1 MAQYTQTQRPPKD
14 WLSFRRIQ
22 AILIK
27 ELIQMK
33 RDKMTFAMLLMIP
46 IMQLV
51 LFGFVINNNP
61 KHLPTAI
68 YLQENTEITRSI
80 VSHMVE
86 SQYFDIVSDI
96 NTDNAYRGDKPPI
109 DSEQLLKS
117 GQVNFVLTIPSGFS
131 EAWVRGEKPSLVLE
145 ADASDPS
152 AAALAIAQIN
162 PIVQS
167 ALSDIQ
173 TGSLSYLKPRPSS
186 INVITHTKYNPEGIS
201 QFNIVP
207 GLLGVILTMTMVMI
221 TSIAMT
227 REAERGTMENLLA
240 MPSKPLEVMIG
251 KIIPYVLMGVIQTVI
266 ILIASEFLFHL
277 PFVGSMTTLAL
288 GIALFIMVNL
298 AIGFTFSTIA
308 KSQMQAMQM
317 TFFFFLPSMLLSGF
331 MFPFQGMPIWAQRLG
346 EILPL
351 THFLRIVRGIM
362 LKGASLDL
370 LMAEFTWLLGML
382 LATSIIAML
391 RYRQT
396 LD

>member
-1 MAQYTQTQRPPKD
+1 MAHYTHRSHR
-14 WLSFRRIQ
+14 LSFSRIQ

-33 RDKMTFAMLLMIP
+33 RDRLTFAMLLMIP
-46 IMQLV
+46 IMQLI
-51 LFGFVINNNP
+51 LFGFVINNHP

-80 VSHMVE
+80 ISNMAQ
-86 SQYFDIVSDI
+86 SDYFDVVADV
-96 NTDNAYRGDKPPI
+96 NTLNAYRGTAPLQDT
-109 DSEQLLKS
+109 SSLLQS
-117 GQVNFVLTIPSGFS
+117 GKVNFVLTIPSGFS
-131 EAWVRGEKPSLVLE
+131 KAWVRGEKPSLLLE
-145 ADASDPS
+145 ADATDP
-152 AAALAIAQIN
+152 AAAAMAVAQIS
-162 PIVQS
+162 PIVERTL
-167 ALSDIQ
+167 ADIQ
-173 TGSLSYLKPRPSS
+173 TGSLNYLKSKPSS
-186 INVITHTKYNPEGIS
+186 INVVVHNKYNPEGIS

-251 KIIPYVLMGVIQTVI
+251 KITPYVLMGLVQTMI
-266 ILIASEFLFHL
+266 ILLASDMLFHV
-277 PFVGSMTTLAL
+277 PFVGSGSSFAL
-288 GIALFIMVNL
+288 GVGLFILTNL

-308 KSQMQAMQM
+308 KSQMQAMQL

-331 MFPFQGMPIWAQRLG
+331 MFPFQGMPKWAQYLG

-362 LKGASLDL
+362 LKGTSLSL
-370 LMAEFTWLLGML
+370 LSNEFLAL
-382 LATSIIAML
+382 LAILIIVGIIAML

>member
-1 MAQYTQTQRPPKD
+1 MAHYTHRSHR
-14 WLSFRRIQ
+14 LSFSRIQ

-33 RDKMTFAMLLMIP
+33 RDRLTFAMLLMIP
-46 IMQLV
+46 IMQLI
-51 LFGFVINNNP
+51 LFGFVINNHP

-80 VSHMVE
+80 ISNMAQ
-86 SQYFDIVSDI
+86 SDYFDVVADV
-96 NTDNAYRGDKPPI
+96 NTLNAYRGTAPLQDT
-109 DSEQLLKS
+109 SSLLQS
-117 GQVNFVLTIPSGFS
+117 GKVNFVLTIPSGFS
-131 EAWVRGEKPSLVLE
+131 KAWVRGEKPSLLLE
-145 ADASDPS
+145 ADATDP
-152 AAALAIAQIN
+152 AAAAMAVAQIS
-162 PIVQS
+162 PIVERTL
-167 ALSDIQ
+167 ADIQ
-173 TGSLSYLKPRPSS
+173 TGSLNYLKSKPSS
-186 INVITHTKYNPEGIS
+186 INVVVHNKYNPEGIS

-251 KIIPYVLMGVIQTVI
+251 KITPYVLMGLVQTII
-266 ILIASEFLFHL
+266 ILLASDMLFHV
-277 PFVGSMTTLAL
+277 PFVGSGSSFAL
-288 GIALFIMVNL
+288 GVGLFILANL

-308 KSQMQAMQM
+308 KSQMQAMQL

-331 MFPFQGMPIWAQRLG
+331 MFPFQGMPRWAQYIG

-351 THFLRIVRGIM
+351 THLLRIVRGIM
-362 LKGASLDL
+362 LKGTTLN
-370 LMAEFTWLLGML
+370 L
-382 LATSIIAML
+382 LANEFFALVAILIIVGTVAML

>member
-1 MAQYTQTQRPPKD
+1 MAHYTHRSHR
-14 WLSFRRIQ
+14 LSFSRIQ

-33 RDKMTFAMLLMIP
+33 RDRLTFAMLLMIP
-46 IMQLV
+46 IMQLI
-51 LFGFVINNNP
+51 LFGFVINNHP

-80 VSHMVE
+80 ISNMAQ
-86 SQYFDIVSDI
+86 SDYFDVVADV
-96 NTDNAYRGDKPPI
+96 NTLNAYRGTAPLQDT
-109 DSEQLLKS
+109 SSLLQS
-117 GQVNFVLTIPSGFS
+117 GKVNFVLTIPSGFS
-131 EAWVRGEKPSLVLE
+131 KAWVRGEKPSLLLE
-145 ADASDPS
+145 ADATDP
-152 AAALAIAQIN
+152 AAAAMAVAQIS
-162 PIVQS
+162 PIVERTL
-167 ALSDIQ
+167 ADIQ
-173 TGSLSYLKPRPSS
+173 TGSLNYLKSKPSS
-186 INVITHTKYNPEGIS
+186 INVVVHNKYNPEGIS

-251 KIIPYVLMGVIQTVI
+251 KITPYVLMGLVQTII
-266 ILIASEFLFHL
+266 ILLASDMLFHV
-277 PFVGSMTTLAL
+277 PFVGSGSSFAL
-288 GIALFIMVNL
+288 GVGLFILTNL

-308 KSQMQAMQM
+308 KSQMQAMQL

-331 MFPFQGMPIWAQRLG
+331 MFPFQGMPKWAQHIG

-362 LKGASLDL
+362 LKGTTLN
-370 LMAEFTWLLGML
+370 L
-382 LATSIIAML
+382 LANEFFALVAILIIVGTVAML

>member
-1 MAQYTQTQRPPKD
+1 MAHYTHRSHR
-14 WLSFRRIQ
+14 LSFSRIQ

-33 RDKMTFAMLLMIP
+33 RDRLTFAMLLMIP
-46 IMQLV
+46 IMQLI
-51 LFGFVINNNP
+51 LFGFVINNHP

-80 VSHMVE
+80 ISNMAQ
-86 SQYFDIVSDI
+86 SDYFDIVADV
-96 NTDNAYRGDKPPI
+96 NTLNAYRGTAPLQDT
-109 DSEQLLKS
+109 SSLLQS
-117 GQVNFVLTIPSGFS
+117 GKVNFVLTIPSGFS
-131 EAWVRGEKPSLVLE
+131 KAWVRGEKPSLLLE
-145 ADASDPS
+145 ADATDP
-152 AAALAIAQIN
+152 AAAAMAVAQIS
-162 PIVQS
+162 PIVERTL
-167 ALSDIQ
+167 ADIQ
-173 TGSLSYLKPRPSS
+173 TGSLNYLKSKPSS
-186 INVITHTKYNPEGIS
+186 INVVVHNKYNPEGIS

-251 KIIPYVLMGVIQTVI
+251 KITPYVLMGLVQTII
-266 ILIASEFLFHL
+266 ILLASDMLFHV
-277 PFVGSMTTLAL
+277 PFVGSGSSFAL
-288 GIALFIMVNL
+288 GVGLFILANL

-308 KSQMQAMQM
+308 KSQMQAMQL

-331 MFPFQGMPIWAQRLG
+331 MFPFQGMPKWAQYLG

-362 LKGASLDL
+362 LKGTTLN
-370 LMAEFTWLLGML
+370 L
-382 LATSIIAML
+382 LANEFFALVAILIIVGTVAML

>member
-1 MAQYTQTQRPPKD
+1 MAHYTHRSHR
-14 WLSFRRIQ
+14 LSFSRIQ

-33 RDKMTFAMLLMIP
+33 RDRLTFAMLLMIP
-46 IMQLV
+46 IMQLI
-51 LFGFVINNNP
+51 LFGFVINNHP

-80 VSHMVE
+80 ISNMAQ
-86 SQYFDIVSDI
+86 SDYFDVVADV
-96 NTDNAYRGDKPPI
+96 NTLNAYRGTAPLQDT
-109 DSEQLLKS
+109 SSLLQS
-117 GQVNFVLTIPSGFS
+117 GKVNFVLTIPLGFS
-131 EAWVRGEKPSLVLE
+131 KAWVRGEKPSLLLE
-145 ADASDPS
+145 ADATDP
-152 AAALAIAQIN
+152 AAAAMAVAQIS
-162 PIVQS
+162 PIVERTL
-167 ALSDIQ
+167 ADIQ
-173 TGSLSYLKPRPSS
+173 TGSLNYLKSKPSS
-186 INVITHTKYNPEGIS
+186 INVVVHNKYNPEGIS

-251 KIIPYVLMGVIQTVI
+251 KITHPYVLMGLVQTII
-266 ILIASEFLFHL
+266 ILLASDMLFHV
-277 PFVGSMTTLAL
+277 PFVGSGSSFAL
-288 GIALFIMVNL
+288 GVGLFILTNL

-308 KSQMQAMQM
+308 KSQMQAMQL
-317 TFFFFLPSMLLSGF
+317 TFFFFFLPSMLLSGF
-331 MFPFQGMPIWAQRLG
+331 MFPFQGMPRWAQYIG

-362 LKGASLDL
+362 LKGTTLN
-370 LMAEFTWLLGML
+370 L
-382 LATSIIAML
+382 LANEFFALVAILIIVGTVAML

>member
-1 MAQYTQTQRPPKD
+1 MAHYTHRSHR
-14 WLSFRRIQ
+14 LSFSRIQ

-33 RDKMTFAMLLMIP
+33 RDRLTFAMLLMIP
-46 IMQLV
+46 IMQLI
-51 LFGFVINNNP
+51 LFGFVINNHP

-80 VSHMVE
+80 ISNMAQ
-86 SQYFDIVSDI
+86 SDYFDVVADV
-96 NTDNAYRGDKPPI
+96 NTLNAYRGTAPLQDT
-109 DSEQLLKS
+109 SSLLQS
-117 GQVNFVLTIPSGFS
+117 GKVNFVLTIPSGFS
-131 EAWVRGEKPSLVLE
+131 KAWVRGEKPSLLLE
-145 ADASDPS
+145 ADATDP
-152 AAALAIAQIN
+152 AAAAMAVAQIS
-162 PIVQS
+162 PIVERTL
-167 ALSDIQ
+167 ADIQ
-173 TGSLSYLKPRPSS
+173 TGSLNYLKSKPSS
-186 INVITHTKYNPEGIS
+186 INVVVHNKYNPEGIS
-201 QFNIVP
+201 QFNTVP

-251 KIIPYVLMGVIQTVI
+251 KITPYVLMGLVQTII
-266 ILIASEFLFHL
+266 ILLASDMLFHV
-277 PFVGSMTTLAL
+277 PFVGSGSSFAL
-288 GIALFIMVNL
+288 GVGLFILTNL

-308 KSQMQAMQM
+308 KSQMQAMQL

-331 MFPFQGMPIWAQRLG
+331 IFPFQGMPRWAQYIG

-362 LKGASLDL
+362 LKGTTLN
-370 LMAEFTWLLGML
+370 L
-382 LATSIIAML
+382 LANEFFALVAILIIVGTVAML

>member
-1 MAQYTQTQRPPKD
+1 MAHYTHRSHR
-14 WLSFRRIQ
+14 LSFSRIQ

-33 RDKMTFAMLLMIP
+33 RDRLTFAMLLMIP
-46 IMQLV
+46 IMQLI
-51 LFGFVINNNP
+51 LFGFVINNHP

-80 VSHMVE
+80 ISNMAQ
-86 SQYFDIVSDI
+86 SDYFDVVADV
-96 NTDNAYRGDKPPI
+96 NTLNAYRGTAPLQDT
-109 DSEQLLKS
+109 SSLLQS
-117 GQVNFVLTIPSGFS
+117 GKVNFVLTIPSGFS
-131 EAWVRGEKPSLVLE
+131 KAWVRGEKPSLLLE
-145 ADASDPS
+145 ADATDP
-152 AAALAIAQIN
+152 AAAAMAVAQIS
-162 PIVQS
+162 PIVERTL
-167 ALSDIQ
+167 ADIQ
-173 TGSLSYLKPRPSS
+173 TGSLNYLKSKPSS
-186 INVITHTKYNPEGIS
+186 INVVVHNKYNPEGIS

-251 KIIPYVLMGVIQTVI
+251 KITPYVLMGLVQTII
-266 ILIASEFLFHL
+266 ILLASDMLFHV
-277 PFVGSMTTLAL
+277 PFVGSGSSFAL
-288 GIALFIMVNL
+288 GVGLFILTNL

-308 KSQMQAMQM
+308 KSQMQAMQL

-331 MFPFQGMPIWAQRLG
+331 MFPFQGMPRWAQYIG

-362 LKGASLDL
+362 LKGTTLN
-370 LMAEFTWLLGML
+370 L
-382 LATSIIAML
+382 LANEFFALVTILIIVGTVAML

>member
-1 MAQYTQTQRPPKD
+1 MTYYLRSPNR
-14 WLSFRRIQ
+14 LSISRIQ

-33 RDKMTFAMLLMIP
+33 RDRLTFAMLLMIP
-46 IMQLV
+46 IMQLI
-51 LFGFVINNNP
+51 LFGFVINNHP

-80 VSHMVE
+80 ISNMAQ
-86 SQYFDIVSDI
+86 SDYFDVVADV
-96 NTDNAYRGDKPPI
+96 NTLNAYRGTAPLQDT
-109 DSEQLLKS
+109 SSLLQS
-117 GQVNFVLTIPSGFS
+117 GKVNFVLTIPSGFS
-131 EAWVRGEKPSLVLE
+131 KAWVRGEKPSLLLE
-145 ADASDPS
+145 ADATDP
-152 AAALAIAQIN
+152 AAAAMAVAQIS
-162 PIVQS
+162 PIVERTL
-167 ALSDIQ
+167 ADIQ
-173 TGSLSYLKPRPSS
+173 TGSLNYLKSKPSS
-186 INVITHTKYNPEGIS
+186 INVVVHNKYNPEGIS

-251 KIIPYVLMGVIQTVI
+251 KITPYVLMGLVQTII
-266 ILIASEFLFHL
+266 ILLASDMLFHV
-277 PFVGSMTTLAL
+277 PFVGSGSSFAL
-288 GIALFIMVNL
+288 GVGLFILANL

-308 KSQMQAMQM
+308 KSQMQAMQL

-331 MFPFQGMPIWAQRLG
+331 MFPFQGMPKWAQYLG

-362 LKGASLDL
+362 LKGTSLSL
-370 LMAEFTWLLGML
+370 LSNEFLAL
-382 LATSIIAML
+382 LAILIIVGIIAML

>member
-1 MAQYTQTQRPPKD
+1 MAHYTHRSHR
-14 WLSFRRIQ
+14 LSFSRIQ

-33 RDKMTFAMLLMIP
+33 RDRVTFAMLLMIP
-46 IMQLV
+46 IMQLI
-51 LFGFVINNNP
+51 LFGFVINNHP

-80 VSHMVE
+80 ISNMAQ
-86 SQYFDIVSDI
+86 SDYFDVVADV
-96 NTDNAYRGDKPPI
+96 NTLNAYRGTAPLQDT
-109 DSEQLLKS
+109 SSLLQS
-117 GQVNFVLTIPSGFS
+117 GKVNFVLTIPSGFS
-131 EAWVRGEKPSLVLE
+131 KAWVRGEKPSLLLE
-145 ADASDPS
+145 ADATDP
-152 AAALAIAQIN
+152 AAAAMAVAQIS
-162 PIVQS
+162 PIVERTL
-167 ALSDIQ
+167 ADIQ
-173 TGSLSYLKPRPSS
+173 TGSLNYLKSKPSS
-186 INVITHTKYNPEGIS
+186 INVVVHNKYNPEGIS

-251 KIIPYVLMGVIQTVI
+251 KITPYVLMGLVQTII
-266 ILIASEFLFHL
+266 ILLASDMLFHV
-277 PFVGSMTTLAL
+277 PFVGSGSSFAL
-288 GIALFIMVNL
+288 GVGLFILTNL

-308 KSQMQAMQM
+308 KSQMQAMQL

-331 MFPFQGMPIWAQRLG
+331 MFPFQGMPRWAQHIG

-362 LKGASLDL
+362 LKGTTLN
-370 LMAEFTWLLGML
+370 L
-382 LATSIIAML
+382 LANEFFALVAILIIVGTVAML

>member
-1 MAQYTQTQRPPKD
+1 MAHYTHRSHR
-14 WLSFRRIQ
+14 LSFSRIQ

-33 RDKMTFAMLLMIP
+33 RDRLTFAMLLMIP

-51 LFGFVINNNP
+51 LFGFVINNHP

-80 VSHMVE
+80 ISNMAQ
-86 SQYFDIVSDI
+86 SDYFDVVADV
-96 NTDNAYRGDKPPI
+96 NTLNAYRGTAPLQDT
-109 DSEQLLKS
+109 SSLLQS
-117 GQVNFVLTIPSGFS
+117 GKVNFVLTIPSGFS
-131 EAWVRGEKPSLVLE
+131 KAWVRGEKPSLLLE
-145 ADASDPS
+145 ADATDP
-152 AAALAIAQIN
+152 AAAAMAVAQIK
-162 PIVQS
+162 PIVDRTL
-167 ALSDIQ
+167 ADIQ
-173 TGSLSYLKPRPSS
+173 IGSLNYLKSKPSS
-186 INVITHTKYNPEGIS
+186 ITTLVHNKYNPEGIS

-251 KIIPYVLMGVIQTVI
+251 KITPYVLMGLVQTII
-266 ILIASEFLFHL
+266 ILLASDMLFHV
-277 PFVGSMTTLAL
+277 PFVGSGSSFAL
-288 GIALFIMVNL
+288 GVGLFILTNL

-308 KSQMQAMQM
+308 KSQMQAMQL

-331 MFPFQGMPIWAQRLG
+331 MFPFQGMPKWAQYLG

-362 LKGASLDL
+362 LKGTSLSL
-370 LMAEFTWLLGML
+370 LSNEFFALVAIL
-382 LATSIIAML
+382 IIVGTVAML

>member
-1 MAQYTQTQRPPKD
+1 MAHYTHRSHR
-14 WLSFRRIQ
+14 LSFSRIQ

-33 RDKMTFAMLLMIP
+33 RDRLTFAMLLMIP

-51 LFGFVINNNP
+51 LFGFVINNHP

-80 VSHMVE
+80 INNMAQSD
-86 SQYFDIVSDI
+86 YFDIVNDV
-96 NTDNAYRGDKPPI
+96 NTLNAYRGDTPLQ
-109 DSEQLLKS
+109 DTRSLLQS
-117 GQVNFVLTIPSGFS
+117 GRVNFVLTIPSGFS
-131 EAWVRGEKPSLVLE
+131 KAWVRGEKPSLLLE
-145 ADASDPS
+145 ADATDP
-152 AAALAIAQIN
+152 AAAAMAVAQIK
-162 PIVQS
+162 PIVDRTL
-167 ALSDIQ
+167 ADIQ
-173 TGSLSYLKPRPSS
+173 IGSLDYLKPKPSS
-186 INVITHTKYNPEGIS
+186 ITTLVPNKYNPEGIS

-251 KIIPYVLMGVIQTVI
+251 KITPYVLMGLVQTMI
-266 ILIASEFLFHL
+266 ILLASNMLFHL
-277 PFVGSMTTLAL
+277 PFVGSGSTFGL
-288 GIALFIMVNL
+288 GVGLFILVNL

-308 KSQMQAMQM
+308 KSQMQAMQL

-331 MFPFQGMPIWAQRLG
+331 MFPFQGMPKWAQYLG

-362 LKGASLDL
+362 LKGTSLSL
-370 LMAEFTWLLGML
+370 LSNEFLAL
-382 LATSIIAML
+382 LAILIIVGIIAML

>member
-1 MAQYTQTQRPPKD
+1 MTYYLRSPNR
-14 WLSFRRIQ
+14 LSISRIQ

-33 RDKMTFAMLLMIP
+33 RDRLTFAMLLMIP

-51 LFGFVINNNP
+51 LFGFVINNHP

-80 VSHMVE
+80 INNMAQSD
-86 SQYFDIVSDI
+86 YFDIVNDV
-96 NTDNAYRGDKPPI
+96 NTLNAYRGETPLRDTR
-109 DSEQLLKS
+109 SLLQS
-117 GQVNFVLTIPSGFS
+117 GRVSFVLTIPSGFS
-131 EAWVRGEKPSLVLE
+131 KAWVRGEKPSLLLE
-145 ADASDPS
+145 ADATDP
-152 AAALAIAQIN
+152 AAAAMAVAQIK
-162 PIVQS
+162 PIVDRTL
-167 ALSDIQ
+167 ADIQ
-173 TGSLSYLKPRPSS
+173 IGSLDYLKPKPSS
-186 INVITHTKYNPEGIS
+186 ITTLVHNKYNPEGIS

-251 KIIPYVLMGVIQTVI
+251 KITPYVLMGLVQTMI
-266 ILIASEFLFHL
+266 ILLASNMLFHL
-277 PFVGSMTTLAL
+277 PFVGSGSTFGL
-288 GIALFIMVNL
+288 GVGLFILANL

-308 KSQMQAMQM
+308 KSQMQAMQL

-331 MFPFQGMPIWAQRLG
+331 MFPFQGMPKWAQYLG

-362 LKGASLDL
+362 LKGTSLSL
-370 LMAEFTWLLGML
+370 LSNEFLAL
-382 LATSIIAML
+382 LAILISVGIIAML

>member
-1 MAQYTQTQRPPKD
+1 MAHYTHRSHR
-14 WLSFRRIQ
+14 LSFSRIQ

-33 RDKMTFAMLLMIP
+33 RDRLTFAMLLMIP
-46 IMQLV
+46 IMQLI
-51 LFGFVINNNP
+51 LFGFVIHNHP

-80 VSHMVE
+80 ISNMAQ
-86 SQYFDIVSDI
+86 SDYFDVVADV
-96 NTDNAYRGDKPPI
+96 NTLNAYRGTAPLQDT
-109 DSEQLLKS
+109 SSLLQS
-117 GQVNFVLTIPSGFS
+117 GKVNFVLTIPSGFS
-131 EAWVRGEKPSLVLE
+131 KAWVRGEKPSLLLE
-145 ADASDPS
+145 ADATDP
-152 AAALAIAQIN
+152 AAAAMAVAQIS
-162 PIVQS
+162 PIVERTL
-167 ALSDIQ
+167 ADIQ
-173 TGSLSYLKPRPSS
+173 TGSLNYLKSKPSS
-186 INVITHTKYNPEGIS
+186 INVVVHNKYNPEGIS

-251 KIIPYVLMGVIQTVI
+251 KITPYVLMGLVQTII
-266 ILIASEFLFHL
+266 ILLASDMLFHV
-277 PFVGSMTTLAL
+277 PFVGSGSSFAL
-288 GIALFIMVNL
+288 GVGLFILTNL

-308 KSQMQAMQM
+308 KSQMQAMQL

-331 MFPFQGMPIWAQRLG
+331 MFPFQGMPRWAQHIG

-362 LKGASLDL
+362 LKGTTLN
-370 LMAEFTWLLGML
+370 L
-382 LATSIIAML
+382 LANEFFALVAILIIVGTVAML

>member
-1 MAQYTQTQRPPKD
+1 MAHYTHRSHR
-14 WLSFRRIQ
+14 LSFSRIQ

-33 RDKMTFAMLLMIP
+33 RDRLTFAMLLMIP
-46 IMQLV
+46 IMQLI
-51 LFGFVINNNP
+51 LFGFVINNHP

-80 VSHMVE
+80 ISNMAQ
-86 SQYFDIVSDI
+86 SDYFDVVADV
-96 NTDNAYRGDKPPI
+96 NTLNAYRGTAPLQDT
-109 DSEQLLKS
+109 SSLLQS
-117 GQVNFVLTIPSGFS
+117 GKVNFVLTIPSGFS
-131 EAWVRGEKPSLVLE
+131 KAWVRGEKPSLLLE
-145 ADASDPS
+145 ADATDP
-152 AAALAIAQIN
+152 AAAAMAVAQIS
-162 PIVQS
+162 PIVERTL
-167 ALSDIQ
+167 ADIQ
-173 TGSLSYLKPRPSS
+173 TGSLNYLKSKPSS
-186 INVITHTKYNPEGIS
+186 INVVVHNKYNPEGIS

-251 KIIPYVLMGVIQTVI
+251 KITPYVLMGLVQTII
-266 ILIASEFLFHL
+266 ILLASDMLFHV
-277 PFVGSMTTLAL
+277 PFVGSGSSFAL
-288 GIALFIMVNL
+288 GVGLFILTNL

-308 KSQMQAMQM
+308 KSQMQAMQL

-331 MFPFQGMPIWAQRLG
+331 IFPFQGMPRWAQHIG

-362 LKGASLDL
+362 LKGTTLN
-370 LMAEFTWLLGML
+370 L
-382 LATSIIAML
+382 LANEFFALVAILIIVGTVAML

>member
-1 MAQYTQTQRPPKD
+1 MAHYTHRSHR
-14 WLSFRRIQ
+14 LSFSRIQ

-33 RDKMTFAMLLMIP
+33 RDRLTFAMLLMIP
-46 IMQLV
+46 IMQLI
-51 LFGFVINNNP
+51 LFGFVINNHP

-80 VSHMVE
+80 ISNMAQ
-86 SQYFDIVSDI
+86 SDYFDVVADV
-96 NTDNAYRGDKPPI
+96 NTLNAYRGTAPLQDT
-109 DSEQLLKS
+109 SSLLQS
-117 GQVNFVLTIPSGFS
+117 GKVNFVLTIPSGFS
-131 EAWVRGEKPSLVLE
+131 KAWVRGEKPSLLLE
-145 ADASDPS
+145 ADATDP
-152 AAALAIAQIN
+152 AAAAMAVAQIS
-162 PIVQS
+162 PIVERTL
-167 ALSDIQ
+167 ADIQ
-173 TGSLSYLKPRPSS
+173 TGSLNYLKSKPSS
-186 INVITHTKYNPEGIS
+186 INVVVHNKYNPEGIS

-251 KIIPYVLMGVIQTVI
+251 KITPYVLMGLVQTII
-266 ILIASEFLFHL
+266 ILLASDMLFHV
-277 PFVGSMTTLAL
+277 PFVGSGSSFAL
-288 GIALFIMVNL
+288 GVGLFILTNL

-308 KSQMQAMQM
+308 KSQMQAMQL

-331 MFPFQGMPIWAQRLG
+331 MFPFQGMPKWAQYLG

-362 LKGASLDL
+362 LKGTTLN
-370 LMAEFTWLLGML
+370 L
-382 LATSIIAML
+382 LANEFFALVAILIIVGTVAML

>member
-1 MAQYTQTQRPPKD
+1 MAHYTHSSHR
-14 WLSFRRIQ
+14 LSFSRIQ

-33 RDKMTFAMLLMIP
+33 RDRLTFAMLLMIP
-46 IMQLV
+46 IMQLI
-51 LFGFVINNNP
+51 LFGFVINNHP

-80 VSHMVE
+80 ISNMAQ
-86 SQYFDIVSDI
+86 SDYFDVVADV
-96 NTDNAYRGDKPPI
+96 NTLNAYRGTAPLQDT
-109 DSEQLLKS
+109 SSLLQS
-117 GQVNFVLTIPSGFS
+117 GKVNFVLTIPSGFS
-131 EAWVRGEKPSLVLE
+131 KAWVRGEKPSLLLE
-145 ADASDPS
+145 ADATDP
-152 AAALAIAQIN
+152 AAAAMAVAQIS
-162 PIVQS
+162 PIVERTL
-167 ALSDIQ
+167 ADIQ
-173 TGSLSYLKPRPSS
+173 TGSLNYLKSKPSS
-186 INVITHTKYNPEGIS
+186 INVVVHNKYNPEGIS

-251 KIIPYVLMGVIQTVI
+251 KITPYVLMGLVQTII
-266 ILIASEFLFHL
+266 ILLASDMLFHV
-277 PFVGSMTTLAL
+277 PFVGSGSSFAL
-288 GIALFIMVNL
+288 GVGLFILTNL

-308 KSQMQAMQM
+308 KSQMQAMQL

-331 MFPFQGMPIWAQRLG
+331 MFPFQGMPRWAQHIG

-362 LKGASLDL
+362 LKGTTLN
-370 LMAEFTWLLGML
+370 L
-382 LATSIIAML
+382 LANEFFALVAILIIVGTVAML

>member
-80 VSHMVE
+80 VSHMVQ

-109 DSEQLLKS
+109 NSEQLLKS

-131 EAWVRGEKPSLVLE
+131 KAWVRGEKPSLVLE

-173 TGSLSYLKPRPSS
+173 TGNLTYLKPRPSS

>member
-1 MAQYTQTQRPPKD
+1 MAHYTHRSHR
-14 WLSFRRIQ
+14 LSFSRIQ

-33 RDKMTFAMLLMIP
+33 RDRLTFAMLLMIP
-46 IMQLV
+46 IMQLI
-51 LFGFVINNNP
+51 LFGFVINNHP

-80 VSHMVE
+80 ISNMAQ
-86 SQYFDIVSDI
+86 SDYFDVVADV
-96 NTDNAYRGDKPPI
+96 NTLNAYRGTAPLQDT
-109 DSEQLLKS
+109 SSLLQS
-117 GQVNFVLTIPSGFS
+117 GKVNFVLTIPLGFS
-131 EAWVRGEKPSLVLE
+131 KAWVRGEKPSLLLE
-145 ADASDPS
+145 ADATDP
-152 AAALAIAQIN
+152 AAAAMAVAQIS
-162 PIVQS
+162 PIVERTL
-167 ALSDIQ
+167 ADIQ
-173 TGSLSYLKPRPSS
+173 TGSLNYLKSKPSS
-186 INVITHTKYNPEGIS
+186 INVVVHNKYNPEGIS

-251 KIIPYVLMGVIQTVI
+251 KITPYVLMGLVQTII
-266 ILIASEFLFHL
+266 ILLASDMLFHV
-277 PFVGSMTTLAL
+277 PFVGSGSSFAL
-288 GIALFIMVNL
+288 GVGLFILTNL

-308 KSQMQAMQM
+308 KSQMQAMQL

-331 MFPFQGMPIWAQRLG
+331 MFPFQGMPKWAQYLG

-362 LKGASLDL
+362 LKGTTLN
-370 LMAEFTWLLGML
+370 L
-382 LATSIIAML
+382 LANEFFALVTILIIVGTVAML

>member
-1 MAQYTQTQRPPKD
+1 MAHYTHRSHR
-14 WLSFRRIQ
+14 LSFSRIQ

-33 RDKMTFAMLLMIP
+33 RDRLTFAMLLMIP
-46 IMQLV
+46 IMQLI
-51 LFGFVINNNP
+51 LFGFVINNHP

-80 VSHMVE
+80 ISNMAQ
-86 SQYFDIVSDI
+86 SDYFDVVADV
-96 NTDNAYRGDKPPI
+96 NTLNAYRGTAPLQDT
-109 DSEQLLKS
+109 SSLLQS
-117 GQVNFVLTIPSGFS
+117 GKVNFVLTIPSGFS
-131 EAWVRGEKPSLVLE
+131 KAWVRGEKPSLLLE
-145 ADASDPS
+145 ADATDP
-152 AAALAIAQIN
+152 AAAAMAVAQIS
-162 PIVQS
+162 PIVERTL
-167 ALSDIQ
+167 ADIQ
-173 TGSLSYLKPRPSS
+173 TGSLNYLKSKPSS
-186 INVITHTKYNPEGIS
+186 INVVVHNKYNPEGIS

-251 KIIPYVLMGVIQTVI
+251 KITPYVLMGLVQTII
-266 ILIASEFLFHL
+266 ILLASDMLFHV
-277 PFVGSMTTLAL
+277 PFVGSGSSFAL
-288 GIALFIMVNL
+288 GVGLFILTNL

-308 KSQMQAMQM
+308 KSQMQAMQL

-331 MFPFQGMPIWAQRLG
+331 MFPFQGMPRWAQHIG

-362 LKGASLDL
+362 LKGTTLN
-370 LMAEFTWLLGML
+370 L
-382 LATSIIAML
+382 LANEFFALVAILIIVGTVAML

>member
-1 MAQYTQTQRPPKD
+1 MAHYTHRSHR
-14 WLSFRRIQ
+14 LSFSRIQ

-33 RDKMTFAMLLMIP
+33 RDRLTFAMLLMIP
-46 IMQLV
+46 IMQLI
-51 LFGFVINNNP
+51 LFGFVINNHP

-80 VSHMVE
+80 ISNMAQ
-86 SQYFDIVSDI
+86 SDYFDVVADV
-96 NTDNAYRGDKPPI
+96 NTLNAYRGTAPLQDT
-109 DSEQLLKS
+109 SSLLQS
-117 GQVNFVLTIPSGFS
+117 GKVNFVLTIPSGFS
-131 EAWVRGEKPSLVLE
+131 KAWVRGEKPSLLLE
-145 ADASDPS
+145 ADATDP
-152 AAALAIAQIN
+152 AAAAMAVAQIK
-162 PIVQS
+162 PIVDRTL
-167 ALSDIQ
+167 ADIQ
-173 TGSLSYLKPRPSS
+173 IGSFDYLKPKPSS
-186 INVITHTKYNPEGIS
+186 ITTLVHNKYNPEGIS

-251 KIIPYVLMGVIQTVI
+251 KITPYVLMGLVQTII
-266 ILIASEFLFHL
+266 ILLASDMLFHV
-277 PFVGSMTTLAL
+277 PFVGSGSSFAL
-288 GIALFIMVNL
+288 GVGLFILTNL

-308 KSQMQAMQM
+308 KSQMQAMQL

-331 MFPFQGMPIWAQRLG
+331 MFPFQGMPRWAQHIG

-362 LKGASLDL
+362 LKGTTLN
-370 LMAEFTWLLGML
+370 L
-382 LATSIIAML
+382 LANEFFALVAILIIVGTVAML

>member
-1 MAQYTQTQRPPKD
+1 MAHYTHRSHR
-14 WLSFRRIQ
+14 LSFSRIQ

-33 RDKMTFAMLLMIP
+33 RDRLTFAMLLMIP
-46 IMQLV
+46 IMQLI
-51 LFGFVINNNP
+51 LFGFVINNHP

-80 VSHMVE
+80 ISNMAQ
-86 SQYFDIVSDI
+86 SDYFDVVADV
-96 NTDNAYRGDKPPI
+96 NTLNAYRGTAPLQDT
-109 DSEQLLKS
+109 SSLLQS
-117 GQVNFVLTIPSGFS
+117 GKVNFVLTIPLGFS
-131 EAWVRGEKPSLVLE
+131 KAWVRGEKPSLLLE
-145 ADASDPS
+145 ADATDP
-152 AAALAIAQIN
+152 AAAAMAVAQIS
-162 PIVQS
+162 PIVERTL
-167 ALSDIQ
+167 ADIQ
-173 TGSLSYLKPRPSS
+173 TGSLNYLKSKPSS
-186 INVITHTKYNPEGIS
+186 INVVVHNKYNPEGIS

-251 KIIPYVLMGVIQTVI
+251 KITPYVLMGLVQTII
-266 ILIASEFLFHL
+266 ILLASDMLFHV
-277 PFVGSMTTLAL
+277 PFVGSGSSFAL
-288 GIALFIMVNL
+288 GVGLFILTNL

-308 KSQMQAMQM
+308 KSQMQAMQL

-331 MFPFQGMPIWAQRLG
+331 MFPFQGMPRWAQYIG

-362 LKGASLDL
+362 LKGTTLN
-370 LMAEFTWLLGML
+370 L
-382 LATSIIAML
+382 LANEFFALVAILIIVGTVAML

>member
-1 MAQYTQTQRPPKD
+1 MAHYTHRSHR
-14 WLSFRRIQ
+14 LSFSRIQ

-33 RDKMTFAMLLMIP
+33 RDRLTFAMLLMIP
-46 IMQLV
+46 IMQLI
-51 LFGFVINNNP
+51 LFGFVINNHP

-68 YLQENTEITRSI
+68 YLQENTEITRSVI
-80 VSHMVE
+80 SNMAQ
-86 SQYFDIVSDI
+86 SDYFDVVADV
-96 NTDNAYRGDKPPI
+96 NTLNAYRGTAPLQDT
-109 DSEQLLKS
+109 SSLLQS
-117 GQVNFVLTIPSGFS
+117 GKVNFVLTIPSGFS
-131 EAWVRGEKPSLVLE
+131 KAWVRGEKPSLLLE
-145 ADASDPS
+145 ADATDP
-152 AAALAIAQIN
+152 AAAAMAVAQIS
-162 PIVQS
+162 PIVERTL
-167 ALSDIQ
+167 ADIQ
-173 TGSLSYLKPRPSS
+173 TGSLNYLKSKPSS
-186 INVITHTKYNPEGIS
+186 INVVVHNKYNPEGIS

-251 KIIPYVLMGVIQTVI
+251 KITPYVLMGLVQTII
-266 ILIASEFLFHL
+266 ILLASDMLFHV
-277 PFVGSMTTLAL
+277 PFVGSGSSFAL
-288 GIALFIMVNL
+288 GVGLFILTNL

-308 KSQMQAMQM
+308 KSQMQAMQL

-331 MFPFQGMPIWAQRLG
+331 MFPFQGMPRWAQHIG

-362 LKGASLDL
+362 LKGTTLN
-370 LMAEFTWLLGML
+370 L
-382 LATSIIAML
+382 LANEFFALVAILIIVGTVAML

>member
-1 MAQYTQTQRPPKD
+1 MAHYTHRSHR
-14 WLSFRRIQ
+14 LSFSRIQ

-33 RDKMTFAMLLMIP
+33 RDRLTFAMLLMIP
-46 IMQLV
+46 IMQLI
-51 LFGFVINNNP
+51 LFGFVINNHP

-80 VSHMVE
+80 ISNMAQ
-86 SQYFDIVSDI
+86 SDYFDVVADV
-96 NTDNAYRGDKPPI
+96 NTLNAYRGTAPLQDT
-109 DSEQLLKS
+109 SSLLQS
-117 GQVNFVLTIPSGFS
+117 GKVNFVLTIPLGFS
-131 EAWVRGEKPSLVLE
+131 KAWVRGEKPSLLLE
-145 ADASDPS
+145 ADATDP
-152 AAALAIAQIN
+152 AAAAMAVAQIS
-162 PIVQS
+162 PIVERTL
-167 ALSDIQ
+167 ADIQ
-173 TGSLSYLKPRPSS
+173 TGSLNYLKSKPSS
-186 INVITHTKYNPEGIS
+186 INVVVHNKYNPEGIS

-251 KIIPYVLMGVIQTVI
+251 KITPYVLMGLVQTII
-266 ILIASEFLFHL
+266 ILLASDMLFHV
-277 PFVGSMTTLAL
+277 PFVGSGSSFAL
-288 GIALFIMVNL
+288 GVGLFILTNL

-308 KSQMQAMQM
+308 KSQMQAMQL

-331 MFPFQGMPIWAQRLG
+331 MFPFQGMPRWAQHIG

-362 LKGASLDL
+362 LKGTTLN
-370 LMAEFTWLLGML
+370 L
-382 LATSIIAML
+382 LANEFFALVAILIIVGTVAML

>member
-1 MAQYTQTQRPPKD
+1 MAHYTHRSHR
-14 WLSFRRIQ
+14 LSFSRIQ

-27 ELIQMK
+27 ELIQIK
-33 RDKMTFAMLLMIP
+33 RDRLTFAMLLMIP
-46 IMQLV
+46 IMQLI
-51 LFGFVINNNP
+51 LFGFVINNHP

-80 VSHMVE
+80 ISNMAQ
-86 SQYFDIVSDI
+86 SDYFDVVADV
-96 NTDNAYRGDKPPI
+96 NTLNAYRGTAPLQDT
-109 DSEQLLKS
+109 SSLLQS
-117 GQVNFVLTIPSGFS
+117 GKVNFVLTIPSGFS
-131 EAWVRGEKPSLVLE
+131 KAWVRGEKPSLLLE
-145 ADASDPS
+145 ADATDP
-152 AAALAIAQIN
+152 AAAAMAVAQIS
-162 PIVQS
+162 PIVERTL
-167 ALSDIQ
+167 ADIQ
-173 TGSLSYLKPRPSS
+173 TGSLNYLKSKPSS
-186 INVITHTKYNPEGIS
+186 INVVVHNKYNPEGIS

-251 KIIPYVLMGVIQTVI
+251 KITPYVLMGLVQTII
-266 ILIASEFLFHL
+266 ILLASDMLFHV
-277 PFVGSMTTLAL
+277 PFVGSGSSFAL
-288 GIALFIMVNL
+288 GVGLFILTNL

-308 KSQMQAMQM
+308 KSQMQAMQL

-331 MFPFQGMPIWAQRLG
+331 MFPFQGMPRWAQHIG

-362 LKGASLDL
+362 LKGTTLN
-370 LMAEFTWLLGML
+370 L
-382 LATSIIAML
+382 LANEFFALVAILIIVGTVAML

>member
-1 MAQYTQTQRPPKD
+1 MAHYTHRSHR
-14 WLSFRRIQ
+14 LSFSRIQ

-33 RDKMTFAMLLMIP
+33 RDRLTFAMLLMIP
-46 IMQLV
+46 IMQLI
-51 LFGFVINNNP
+51 LFGFVINNHP

-80 VSHMVE
+80 ISNMAQ
-86 SQYFDIVSDI
+86 SDYFDVVADV
-96 NTDNAYRGDKPPI
+96 NTLNAYRGTAPLQDT
-109 DSEQLLKS
+109 SSLLQS
-117 GQVNFVLTIPSGFS
+117 GKVNFVLTIPSGFS
-131 EAWVRGEKPSLVLE
+131 KAWVRGEKPSLLLE
-145 ADASDPS
+145 ADATDP
-152 AAALAIAQIN
+152 AAAAMAVAQIS
-162 PIVQS
+162 PIVERTL
-167 ALSDIQ
+167 ADIQ
-173 TGSLSYLKPRPSS
+173 TGSLNYLKSKPSS
-186 INVITHTKYNPEGIS
+186 INVVVHNKYNPEGIS
-201 QFNIVP
+201 QFNTVP

-251 KIIPYVLMGVIQTVI
+251 KITPYVLMGLVQTII
-266 ILIASEFLFHL
+266 ILLASDMLFHV
-277 PFVGSMTTLAL
+277 PFVGSGSSFAL
-288 GIALFIMVNL
+288 GVGLFILTNL

-308 KSQMQAMQM
+308 KSQMQAMQL

-331 MFPFQGMPIWAQRLG
+331 MFPFQGMPRWAQYIG

-362 LKGASLDL
+362 LKGTTLN
-370 LMAEFTWLLGML
+370 L
-382 LATSIIAML
+382 LANEFFALVAILIIVGTVAML

>member
-1 MAQYTQTQRPPKD
+1 MAHYTHRSHRF
-14 WLSFRRIQ
+14 SFSRIQ

-33 RDKMTFAMLLMIP
+33 RDRLTFAMLLMIP
-46 IMQLV
+46 IMQLI
-51 LFGFVINNNP
+51 LFGFVINNHP

-80 VSHMVE
+80 ISNMAQ
-86 SQYFDIVSDI
+86 SDYFDVVADV
-96 NTDNAYRGDKPPI
+96 NTLNAYRGTAPLQDT
-109 DSEQLLKS
+109 SSLLQS
-117 GQVNFVLTIPSGFS
+117 GKVNFVLTIPSGFS
-131 EAWVRGEKPSLVLE
+131 KAWVRGEKPSLLLE
-145 ADASDPS
+145 ADATDP
-152 AAALAIAQIN
+152 AAAAMAVAQIS
-162 PIVQS
+162 PIVERTL
-167 ALSDIQ
+167 ADIQ
-173 TGSLSYLKPRPSS
+173 TGSLNYLKSKPSS
-186 INVITHTKYNPEGIS
+186 INVVVHNKYNPEGIS

-251 KIIPYVLMGVIQTVI
+251 KITPYVLMGLVQTII
-266 ILIASEFLFHL
+266 ILLASDMLFHV
-277 PFVGSMTTLAL
+277 PFVGSGSSFAL
-288 GIALFIMVNL
+288 GVGLFILTNL

-308 KSQMQAMQM
+308 KSQMQAMQL

-331 MFPFQGMPIWAQRLG
+331 MFPFQGMPRWAQYIG

-362 LKGASLDL
+362 LKGTTLN
-370 LMAEFTWLLGML
+370 L
-382 LATSIIAML
+382 LANEFFALVAILIIVGTVAML

>member
-1 MAQYTQTQRPPKD
+1 MAHYTHRSHRF
-14 WLSFRRIQ
+14 SFSRIQ

-33 RDKMTFAMLLMIP
+33 RDRLTFAMLLMIP
-46 IMQLV
+46 IMQLI
-51 LFGFVINNNP
+51 LFGFVINNHP

-80 VSHMVE
+80 ISNMAQ
-86 SQYFDIVSDI
+86 SDYFDIVADV
-96 NTDNAYRGDKPPI
+96 NTLNAYRGTAPLQDT
-109 DSEQLLKS
+109 SSLLQS
-117 GQVNFVLTIPSGFS
+117 GKVNFVLTIPSGFS
-131 EAWVRGEKPSLVLE
+131 KAWVRGEKPSLLLE
-145 ADASDPS
+145 ADATDP
-152 AAALAIAQIN
+152 AAAAMAVAQIS
-162 PIVQS
+162 PIVERTL
-167 ALSDIQ
+167 ADIQ
-173 TGSLSYLKPRPSS
+173 TGSLNYLKSKPSS
-186 INVITHTKYNPEGIS
+186 LNVVVHNKYNPEGIS

-251 KIIPYVLMGVIQTVI
+251 KITPYVLMGLVQTII
-266 ILIASEFLFHL
+266 ILLASDMLFHV
-277 PFVGSMTTLAL
+277 PFVGSGSSFAL
-288 GIALFIMVNL
+288 GVGLFILTNL

-308 KSQMQAMQM
+308 KSQMQAMQL

-331 MFPFQGMPIWAQRLG
+331 MFPFQGMPRWAQHIG

-362 LKGASLDL
+362 LKGTTLN
-370 LMAEFTWLLGML
+370 L
-382 LATSIIAML
+382 LANEFFALVAILIIVGTVAML

>member
-1 MAQYTQTQRPPKD
+1 MTYYLRSPNR
-14 WLSFRRIQ
+14 LSISRIQ

-33 RDKMTFAMLLMIP
+33 RDRLTFAMLLMIP
-46 IMQLV
+46 IMQLI
-51 LFGFVINNNP
+51 LFGFVINNHP

-80 VSHMVE
+80 ISNMAQ
-86 SQYFDIVSDI
+86 SDYFDIVADV
-96 NTDNAYRGDKPPI
+96 NTLNAYRGTAPLQDT
-109 DSEQLLKS
+109 SSLLQS
-117 GQVNFVLTIPSGFS
+117 GKVNFVLTIPSGFS
-131 EAWVRGEKPSLVLE
+131 KAWVRGEKPSLLLE
-145 ADASDPS
+145 ADATDP
-152 AAALAIAQIN
+152 AAAAMAVAQIS
-162 PIVQS
+162 PIVERTL
-167 ALSDIQ
+167 ADIQ
-173 TGSLSYLKPRPSS
+173 TGSLNYLKSKPSS
-186 INVITHTKYNPEGIS
+186 INVVVHNKYNPEGIS

-251 KIIPYVLMGVIQTVI
+251 KITPYVLMGLVQTII
-266 ILIASEFLFHL
+266 ILLASDMLFHV
-277 PFVGSMTTLAL
+277 PFVGSGSSFAL
-288 GIALFIMVNL
+288 GVGLFILANL

-308 KSQMQAMQM
+308 KSQMQAMQL

-331 MFPFQGMPIWAQRLG
+331 MFPFQGMPRWAQHIG

-362 LKGASLDL
+362 LKGTTLN
-370 LMAEFTWLLGML
+370 L
-382 LATSIIAML
+382 LANEFFALVAILIIVGTVAML